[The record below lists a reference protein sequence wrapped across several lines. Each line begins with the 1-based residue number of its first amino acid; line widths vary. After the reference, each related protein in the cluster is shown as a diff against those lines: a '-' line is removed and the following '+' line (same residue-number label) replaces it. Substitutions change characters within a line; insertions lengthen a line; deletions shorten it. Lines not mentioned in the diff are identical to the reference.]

1 MSSDSLPLVS
11 VCIPTYN
18 DARFL
23 PQALASILAQ
33 SYPHIEIVVG
43 DDASTDDTADVVA
56 RFSDARISY
65 LRNERNLGQFTN
77 VNACI
82 RRSSG
87 QLVAVY
93 HSDDIYDATIVEEEV
108 AFLGANPEA
117 GAVFALDR
125 WIDSTGR
132 VFGQTRLPPGV
143 PDSACLTMAQVLPV
157 LLRQR
162 NRLLRGPTFMARR
175 TTFDAVGLFEADTLP
190 IANDLEYWLRILTRF
205 PVGIIRRHLM
215 SYRQDPSQVSSLY
228 NRFRTEEEDFFAV
241 VDRYLAD
248 PSVAVHAD
256 ENSLIEYA
264 FHRCDDSTARAANLL
279 ILGEVGEA
287 RSLLARPFP
296 WRTLAHGVSRR
307 KARVLLLRAALR
319 AGIATRT
326 ERPLRKVLLRTEHGL
341 ARVPTMMS
349 ES

>member
-1 MSSDSLPLVS
+1 MSSASLPLVS

-23 PQALASILAQ
+23 PQTLASVVAQ

-43 DDASTDDTADVVA
+43 DDASTDDTGRVVA
-56 RFSDARISY
+56 QFPDARIRY
-65 LRNERNLGQFTN
+65 HRNERNLGQFKN

-82 RRSSG
+82 ERSSG
-87 QLVAVY
+87 EVVAVY
-93 HSDDIYDATIVEEEV
+93 HSDDVYDATIVEEEV
-108 AFLGANPEA
+108 AFLRANPEA

-125 WIDSTGR
+125 WIDATGR
-132 VFGQTRLPPGV
+132 VIGQTRLPAGV

-175 TTFDAVGLFEADTLP
+175 TTFEAVGLFEPDTYP

-248 PSVAVHAD
+248 PNVAMHAD
-256 ENSLIEYA
+256 EKSLIEYA

-279 ILGEVGEA
+279 ILSKVDLA

-296 WRTLAHGVSRR
+296 WRTFAGGVSRR
-307 KARVLLLRAALR
+307 KLRVLVLRAALR
-319 AGIATRT
+319 AGMATRT

-341 ARVPTMMS
+341 AHVPTMMS
-349 ES
+349 GS